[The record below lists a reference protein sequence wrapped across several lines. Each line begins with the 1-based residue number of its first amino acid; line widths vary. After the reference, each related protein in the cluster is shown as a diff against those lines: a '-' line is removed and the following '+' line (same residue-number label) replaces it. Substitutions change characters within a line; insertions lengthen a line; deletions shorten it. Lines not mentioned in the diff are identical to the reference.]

1 MEPAL
6 VVVAAAIVD
15 EGRLLLV
22 SKLAAPDVYYLPGG
36 KLGEGEEPTAAL
48 VRELAEELGVVP
60 TSLKP
65 FAEVIEIAALER
77 VPMQMTVFL
86 AEIDGIPLARNE
98 IAELAWLDPDRM
110 FPGELAPAVEK
121 HVVPQLREEDL
132 LAGVG
137 IGSASG

>member
-1 MEPAL
+1 MEHPL

-22 SKLAAPDVYYLPGG
+22 SKLAAPNVCYLPGG
-36 KLGEGEEPTAAL
+36 KLEEGEEPTAAL

-60 TSLKP
+60 TSLRP
-65 FAEVIEIAALER
+65 FAEVTEIAALER
-77 VPMQMTVFL
+77 VPMQMSVFL

-98 IAELAWLDPDRM
+98 IAELAWLDPDGM

-121 HVVPQLREEDL
+121 HVVPQLREHGL
-132 LAGVG
+132 LAA
-137 IGSASG
+137 I